1 MKPVQLNCQFSR
13 LEYCL
18 NKPMPE
24 QTRKFGFEILLLSLI
39 VLMVVPGLIPEGQG
53 SFLSSIFLMIILLSS
68 LYLTR
73 TNQRIVWIGAAMALL
88 ILLTNWPIGLMEEQ
102 QRVIAN
108 CVLQI
113 MFLSFIC
120 IHIFSFILGA
130 RALSS
135 QLIFAA
141 LCMYLVM
148 GLLWSFIYTLLVVV
162 DPESIRLASA
172 VHSEEGGR
180 DVFSEMYYFS
190 FVTLTTLGYGDIL
203 PVSRLARSL
212 ATMEAILGQLYLA
225 VVIASLVGIQ
235 ISSRSRGSKNTEQ

>member
-1 MKPVQLNCQFSR
+1 
-13 LEYCL
+13 
-18 NKPMPE
+18 MPE

-39 VLMVVPGLIPEGQG
+39 VLMVVPGLIPEGEG
-53 SFLSSIFLMIILLSS
+53 SFLSSIFLMMILLSS
-68 LYLTR
+68 LYLSK
-73 TNQRIVWIGAAMALL
+73 TNRRIMWVGAALSWL
-88 ILLTNWPIGLMEEQ
+88 ILLTNWPNGLMAEQ
-102 QRVIAN
+102 QRIIAN
-108 CVLQI
+108 SVLQI
-113 MFLSFIC
+113 IFLSYIC

-130 RALSS
+130 RALTN

-141 LCMYLVM
+141 LCMYLLM
-148 GLLWSFIYTLLVVV
+148 GLLWSFIYTLLFAI
-162 DPESIRLASA
+162 DPESIRLASV
-172 VHSEEGGR
+172 VHSEVGGG

-235 ISSRSRGSKNTEQ
+235 ISSRSQGSNNPKQ

>member
-1 MKPVQLNCQFSR
+1 M
-13 LEYCL
+13 
-18 NKPMPE
+18 M
-24 QTRKFGFEILLLSLI
+24 
-39 VLMVVPGLIPEGQG
+39 
-53 SFLSSIFLMIILLSS
+53 ILLSS
-68 LYLTR
+68 LYLTK

-88 ILLTNWPIGLMEEQ
+88 ILLTNWPIGLMAEQ

-235 ISSRSRGSKNTEQ
+235 ISSRSHGSKNTKQ

>member
-1 MKPVQLNCQFSR
+1 
-13 LEYCL
+13 
-18 NKPMPE
+18 MPE
-24 QTRKFGFEILLLSLI
+24 QTRKFGFELLLLSLI
-39 VLMVVPGLIPEGQG
+39 VLMVVPGLIPTGH
-53 SFLSSIFLMIILLSS
+53 STFLSSIFLMTILLSCV
-68 LYLTR
+68 YLAK
-73 TNQRIVWIGAAMALL
+73 TNQRMVWVGVVMVLL
-88 ILLTNWPIGLMEEQ
+88 ILLTNWPLGLMQEKY
-102 QRVIAN
+102 RVTAN

-113 MFLSFIC
+113 IFLAFIC
-120 IHIFSFILGA
+120 MHIFSFIFEA
-130 RALSS
+130 RALTS

-148 GLLWSFIYTLLVVV
+148 GLLWSFVYTLLITI

-172 VHSEEGGR
+172 IDWEEGPG

-235 ISSRSRGSKNTEQ
+235 ISSRSKNKEH

>member
-1 MKPVQLNCQFSR
+1 MQ
-13 LEYCL
+13 
-18 NKPMPE
+18 E

-39 VLMVVPGLIPEGQG
+39 VLMVVPGLIPKGEG
-53 SFLSSIFLMIILLSS
+53 SFLSSIFLMTILLSS
-68 LYLTR
+68 LYLTK
-73 TNQRIVWIGAAMALL
+73 TNQRMIWIGAVMVLL
-88 ILLTNWPIGLMEEQ
+88 IMLTNWPVGLMEEQ

-108 CVLQI
+108 SVLQI
-113 MFLSFIC
+113 MFLGFIC

-130 RALSS
+130 RALTS
-135 QLIFAA
+135 QLIYAA
-141 LCMYLVM
+141 LCMYLMM
-148 GLLWSFIYTLLVVV
+148 GLLWSFVYTLLIAI
-162 DPESIRLASA
+162 DPESIQLASV
-172 VHSEEGGR
+172 VHGEESVR

-235 ISSRSRGSKNTEQ
+235 ISSRSHGSKNTNQ

>member
-1 MKPVQLNCQFSR
+1 
-13 LEYCL
+13 
-18 NKPMPE
+18 MPE

-39 VLMVVPGLIPEGQG
+39 VLMVVPGLIPEGHS
-53 SFLSSIFLMIILLSS
+53 SFLSSIFLMMILLSS
-68 LYLTR
+68 LYLTKAH
-73 TNQRIVWIGAAMALL
+73 QRIMWVGAALTLL
-88 ILLTNWPIGLMEEQ
+88 ILLTNWPIGLMAEQ
-102 QRVIAN
+102 QRVIVN
-108 CVLQI
+108 SVLQI
-113 MFLSFIC
+113 MFLGYIC

-130 RALSS
+130 RALTN

-141 LCMYLVM
+141 LCMYLLM
-148 GLLWSFIYTLLVVV
+148 GLLWSFIYTLLFAI

-172 VHSEEGGR
+172 IDWEESPG

-203 PVSRLARSL
+203 PVSQLARSL

-235 ISSRSRGSKNTEQ
+235 ISSRSHGSKNTKQ

>member
-1 MKPVQLNCQFSR
+1 
-13 LEYCL
+13 
-18 NKPMPE
+18 MPE
-24 QTRKFGFEILLLSLI
+24 QTRRFGFELLLLSLI
-39 VLMVVPGLIPEGQG
+39 VLMVVPGLIPEGQ
-53 SFLSSIFLMIILLSS
+53 STFLSSIFLMTILLSCV
-68 LYLTR
+68 YLAK
-73 TNQRIVWIGAAMALL
+73 TNQRMVWVGVVMVLL
-88 ILLTNWPIGLMEEQ
+88 ILLTNWPIGLMQEKY
-102 QRVIAN
+102 RVIAN
-108 CVLQI
+108 CALQI
-113 MFLSFIC
+113 MFLAFIC
-120 IHIFSFILGA
+120 MHIFSFIFEA
-130 RALSS
+130 RALTS

-148 GLLWSFIYTLLVVV
+148 GLLWSFVYTLLITI

-172 VHSEEGGR
+172 IDWEESPA

-235 ISSRSRGSKNTEQ
+235 ISSRSHGSKNTKQ